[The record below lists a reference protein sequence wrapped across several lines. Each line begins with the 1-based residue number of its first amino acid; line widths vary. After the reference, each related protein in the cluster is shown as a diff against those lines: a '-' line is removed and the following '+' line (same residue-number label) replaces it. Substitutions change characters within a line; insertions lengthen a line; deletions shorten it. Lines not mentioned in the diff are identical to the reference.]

1 MPMRILVADDDLTL
15 ARLIEHRL
23 RGRGY
28 EVLVTQDAIQTWQC
42 IQRESPDLV
51 VLDIKM
57 PGGSGLAV
65 LRRLKQNLNSSG
77 IPIVVITAADDQAT
91 LQQAASLHPQAL
103 LRKPL
108 QAADLEFEIARLL
121 AGREFNKAAEMHQS
135 RDRR

>member
-1 MPMRILVADDDLTL
+1 MRILVADDDLTL
-15 ARLIEHRL
+15 SHLIAQRL
-23 RGRGY
+23 RERGY
-28 EVLVTQDAIQTWQC
+28 QVLVTQDAVQTWHH

-65 LRRLKQNLNSSG
+65 LRRLKQNLNNRHVPV
-77 IPIVVITAADDQAT
+77 IVITAAEDQAT
-91 LQQAASLHPQAL
+91 LQQAAALQPELL

-121 AGREFNKAAEMHQS
+121 AKREFTKAGETPLA
-135 RDRR
+135 RIKR